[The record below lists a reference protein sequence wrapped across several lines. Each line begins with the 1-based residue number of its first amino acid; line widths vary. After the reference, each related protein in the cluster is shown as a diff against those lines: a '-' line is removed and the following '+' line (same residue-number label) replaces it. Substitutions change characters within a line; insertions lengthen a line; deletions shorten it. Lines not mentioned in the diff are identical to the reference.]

1 MKKISSLICLIILTV
16 YGCNKEN
23 NLNLHVATTHADEAL
38 ASGCVKTVVIIN
50 SAITA
55 NTTWDS
61 CHYYYVQVNVSINA
75 KLTIEPGTII
85 KFNHMGALQL
95 NAGGVVKANGT
106 SNHRI
111 VFTSDKDDS
120 YGNDITGDGN
130 TTPLPGDWNQVNLNG
145 QSNSSFKY
153 CIFRYGGYTGPG
165 GVLLVS
171 ANAQNT
177 TINKCRFE
185 YILSNAS
192 FNSARA
198 ALDARGG
205 GVGTIITNNSF
216 KQNTLPLGVSTAF
229 SLDNSNNFSQSHF
242 QCIKVSN
249 AFAPQQN
256 ISWSAT
262 ALPFAPEGSLSF
274 VGETLTLSP
283 GVVLKFTNPIYG
295 LVFKDAGHCINH
307 GAPGVRFTSIKDDYN
322 GFDSNGDG
330 SATSPQAK
338 DWLGVFYNDSNRYFH
353 WSNIKYSAH

>member
-23 NLNLHVATTHADEAL
+23 NLNLHVAATHADEAL

-145 QSNSSFKY
+145 QSNSGFKY

-171 ANAQNT
+171 ANAQPT
-177 TINKCRFE
+177 TINK
-185 YILSNAS
+185 
-192 FNSARA
+192 
-198 ALDARGG
+198 
-205 GVGTIITNNSF
+205 
-216 KQNTLPLGVSTAF
+216 
-229 SLDNSNNFSQSHF
+229 
-242 QCIKVSN
+242 
-249 AFAPQQN
+249 
-256 ISWSAT
+256 
-262 ALPFAPEGSLSF
+262 
-274 VGETLTLSP
+274 
-283 GVVLKFTNPIYG
+283 
-295 LVFKDAGHCINH
+295 
-307 GAPGVRFTSIKDDYN
+307 
-322 GFDSNGDG
+322 
-330 SATSPQAK
+330 
-338 DWLGVFYNDSNRYFH
+338 
-353 WSNIKYSAH
+353 